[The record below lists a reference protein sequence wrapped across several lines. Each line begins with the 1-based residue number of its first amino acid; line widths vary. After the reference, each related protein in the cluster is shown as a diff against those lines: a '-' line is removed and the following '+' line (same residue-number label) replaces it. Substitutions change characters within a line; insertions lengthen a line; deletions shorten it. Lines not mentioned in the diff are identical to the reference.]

1 MTSHVDLSPL
11 QLNITEAMQ
20 SLSAP
25 TQRAYRRWT
34 VRFLADTYQV
44 EQGRFNLQR
53 IRLDILT
60 AVLKPQYLEA
70 WLRQLQAQKLSAS
83 TLLQARCAILWL
95 AQTLATQ
102 THASYLVPG
111 ALAQVPTPPA
121 LDNPRPK
128 TWLTQEELARLL
140 EAALRM
146 ETTAAHRAR
155 NLAMLLLLVECGLR
169 REEVCAARWEDLMV
183 EHKQLFLLVRGKARK
198 RRLVLLPAQTAKALQ
213 AWRRFHPAPFGENP
227 IFVQIALSGI
237 SSEEP
242 LSGQSVMLLVKE
254 AAAGAGLGDLSPHDL
269 RRSYA
274 RNAYEAGM
282 DYEQLR
288 QSLGHESAGTTQRYL
303 GMNPRRHV

>member
-1 MTSHVDLSPL
+1 MTSHVDPVPRH
-11 QLNITEAMQ
+11 LNITEAMG
-20 SLSAP
+20 SLSGP

-34 VRFLADTYQV
+34 VRFLARTYQV
-44 EQGRFNLQR
+44 EPGRFNLQC

-60 AVLKPQYLEA
+60 AALKPQYLEV
-70 WLRQLQAQKLSAS
+70 WLSQLQAQKLSAS
-83 TLLQARCAILWL
+83 TLLQARCAIVWL
-95 AQTLATQ
+95 AQHLAEQ
-102 THASYLVPG
+102 THTSYLTPG

-121 LDNPRPK
+121 QDNPRPK
-128 TWLTQEELARLL
+128 AWLTREELDQLITAAMRL
-140 EAALRM
+140 EATPAK
-146 ETTAAHRAR
+146 RAR

-183 EHKQLFLLVRGKARK
+183 EHQQLFLLVRGKAHK
-198 RRLVLLPAQTAKALQ
+198 RRLVTLPSLTAKALNG
-213 AWRRFHPAPFGENP
+213 WRRFHPAPNGANP
-227 IFVQIALSGI
+227 IFVHVNISGI
-237 SSEEP
+237 ACEEP
-242 LSGQSVMLLVKE
+242 LSGQSVVLLVRE

-303 GMNPRRHV
+303 GDSPRRG